1 MLTHPHVHISQMHF
15 SSGTAFMDG
24 RLLAAGDDAE
34 AEAVLEAAAARVDAV
49 LEAAEVAI
57 VSEDDDAFTADD
69 VLLCTV
75 VVDEDTD
82 VLDVIDVFLT
92 ATSVLF
98 VLIVRSRCSHSPQFS
113 P

>member
-1 MLTHPHVHISQMHF
+1 MHF
-15 SSGTAFMDG
+15 SSGTAFTDG
-24 RLLAAGDDAE
+24 RLLAAAGDEVDPD
-34 AEAVLEAAAARVDAV
+34 LAAAADA
-49 LEAAEVAI
+49 AI
-57 VSEDDDAFTADD
+57 VSDDEAVFTADDD

-75 VVDEDTD
+75 VVEEDMD

-98 VLIVRSRCSHSPQFS
+98 ELIVVRSHRHRCHSLQFS

>member
-1 MLTHPHVHISQMHF
+1 MHF
-15 SSGTAFMDG
+15 SSGTAFVDG
-24 RLLAAGDDAE
+24 RLLAAAGDDV
-34 AEAVLEAAAARVDAV
+34 EAVLEAAAKVDV
-49 LEAAEVAI
+49 LEAAAAAAADVAI

-98 VLIVRSRCSHSPQFS
+98 VLIVRSHRCHSPLFS

>member
-24 RLLAAGDDAE
+24 RLLAAAGDD